1 MKPLKLQTK
10 MALLILTLLVFVIV
24 ILSSVFAYF
33 ISNSLEDQIGSRA
46 LNIAKTVAIMPEI
59 REGFKSEAPS
69 SIIQPLAEEVRIQT
83 GAEFVV
89 VGNINSVRYSHPV
102 KERIGQTMV
111 GGDNDRALL
120 EGESY
125 TSKATGTLGPSLRGK
140 TPIYD
145 EAGEIIGIVSVGFL
159 IEDIEL
165 ILYSYQM
172 KVLLLTIFVSL
183 IGIIGALY
191 IAKGFKKA
199 IFGLEPREIASLF
212 LEKNAILESI
222 HEGIIAINADG
233 NITLVNQKAY
243 QIINKHPSENIIGKN
258 ILEILPHTKML
269 DVLHT
274 KTSQFNQELKIGAND
289 IIANRV
295 PIFDKNQIVGVVSSF
310 RNKTEIDQLTNELS
324 QAQSYAEALR
334 AQTHEYS
341 NKLYTISGLIQ
352 LASYQEAIDFI
363 TKETTDHQNLVEFL
377 MSAIPDTMIAALLL
391 GKYNLAHELKIE
403 MIIDNES
410 SMKDIPHEL
419 NREKIVTIIGNL
431 IDNAFEATKANDKNK
446 TIKIF
451 MTDIGT
457 DLIFEVEDSGLGI
470 NELDIPYIFQ
480 KGFSTKQG
488 EDRGIGLYLVDN
500 AVKYLNGYITTSKS
514 ELGGAVFTVALPKS
528 PQIVN
533 DSQ

>member
-10 MALLILTLLVFVIV
+10 MALLILTLLVFVIL

-33 ISNSLEDQIGSRA
+33 ISNSLEDQIGNRA
-46 LNIAKTVAIMPEI
+46 LNIAKTVAIMPEVN
-59 REGFKSEAPS
+59 RGFKLEDPS
-69 SIIQPLAEEVRIQT
+69 TIIQPLAEEVRIQT

-89 VGNINSVRYSHPV
+89 VGNIDSVRYSHPV
-102 KERIGQTMV
+102 TERIGQTMV

-120 EGESY
+120 QGESY

-140 TPIYD
+140 TPIFD
-145 EAGEIIGIVSVGFL
+145 ESGEIIGIVSVGFL

-165 ILYSYQM
+165 ILDSYQR
-172 KVLLLTIFVSL
+172 KVLFLTILVSV

-212 LEKNAILESI
+212 IEKNAILESI
-222 HEGIIAINADG
+222 HEGIIAINVEG

-269 DVLHT
+269 DVLHS
-274 KTSQFNQELKIGAND
+274 KESQFNQELKIGDNE

-295 PIFDKNQIVGVVSSF
+295 PIFDKKQIVGVVSSF
-310 RNKTEIDQLTNELS
+310 RNKTEIDQLTKELS
-324 QAQSYAEALR
+324 QVQSYAEALR

-363 TKETTDHQNLVEFL
+363 NKETTDYQNLVEFL

-391 GKYNLAHELKIE
+391 GKYNRAHELKTE

-410 SMKDIPHEL
+410 SMKDIPDEL
-419 NREKIVTIIGNL
+419 NQEKIVTIIGNL
-431 IDNAFEATKANDKNK
+431 IDNAFEATLSTDKNK
-446 TIKIF
+446 IVKIF
-451 MTDIGT
+451 MTDIGN
-457 DLIFEVEDSGLGI
+457 DLIFEIEDSGSGVQ
-470 NELDIPYIFQ
+470 EEDIQYIFQ
-480 KGFSTKQG
+480 KGFSKKQG
-488 EDRGIGLYLVDN
+488 EDRGIGLYLVDK
-500 AVKYLNGYITTSKS
+500 AVKYLNGYITVSQS
-514 ELGGAVFTVALPKS
+514 DLGGAVFTVAIPKRTPKS
-528 PQIVN
+528 EA
-533 DSQ
+533 